1 MSHKLKLEDSLLL
14 HMGTDF
20 LGKGTY
26 RTTQGCCQLHIS
38 SYLYLDCSSPLGKK
52 VSKPYLDTQA
62 IHFEIW
68 LSCSFD
74 FFIFILD
81 ALNVE
86 KLSPRLAL
94 LETGD
99 LWLSRRE
106 EQLPRS
112 SLCPCFNPKGLLRR
126 RGASHPFTHVSL
138 ALPAACQ
145 QPC

>member
-38 SYLYLDCSSPLGKK
+38 SYLYLDCSSLLGGK

-74 FFIFILD
+74 FLIFILD

-86 KLSPRLAL
+86 KLSPRLTP
-94 LETGD
+94 LETEV

-106 EQLPRS
+106 GQLPCS

-145 QPC
+145 QLC